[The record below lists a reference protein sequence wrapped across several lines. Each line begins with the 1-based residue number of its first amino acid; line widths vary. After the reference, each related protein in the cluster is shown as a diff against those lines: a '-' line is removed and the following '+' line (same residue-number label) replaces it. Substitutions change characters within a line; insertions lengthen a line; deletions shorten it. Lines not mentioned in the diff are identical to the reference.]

1 MSKCS
6 CYASQQ
12 QFQSSIISIRGN
24 PIQQPSFIV
33 QKFAVKFFFN
43 ISANIIPNSIICFQ
57 KVTIFTQKI
66 HPFSMTITTFYISA
80 PLLHKHYMQWL
91 NFKIII
97 QVSNKVLLVFLT
109 KRNFVTYY
117 LLCYQYLHILKKV
130 LLQH

>member
-6 CYASQQ
+6 CYPSQQ
-12 QFQSSIISIRGN
+12 QFQSSIISIRSN

-43 ISANIIPNSIICFQ
+43 IPNSIICFQ